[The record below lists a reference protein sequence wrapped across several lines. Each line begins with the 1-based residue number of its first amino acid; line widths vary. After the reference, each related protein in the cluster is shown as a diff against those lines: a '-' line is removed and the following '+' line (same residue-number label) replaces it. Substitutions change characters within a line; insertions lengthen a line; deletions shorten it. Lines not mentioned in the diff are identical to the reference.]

1 MIMVRWKGYRTFVQ
15 GSVLL
20 RCPETT
26 QTCWTQYVSNFCL
39 LCWKVWAG
47 TRILWGPE
55 AESKSFSVSHLLRV
69 QIVPSQ
75 KQFQLICTYSL
86 LHVLRLSFSYS
97 HFQPTSN
104 SFPLLQ
110 LATEIP
116 NISQRQLCWTRWKL
130 NTCATCK
137 DFTYAGCKSGV
148 SGYFSFIGELIWL
161 EDTEISHVQDCFI
174 SLLPV
179 ATDSIFSEPG
189 WLADQQGS
197 PAAQFRKRM
206 SHTSMAAS
214 ACEATRAQIKSKA
227 RWTHFVL
234 LSFDHS
240 SFWHLSTNQVR
251 TSVGCIVVNLETKW
265 NNKYNFYQISCF
277 EPQGIIRLSQGNPIA
292 NSASTLWATFLN
304 SWGLLQKLQNLFR
317 DALVCFAG
325 GAPN

>member
-1 MIMVRWKGYRTFVQ
+1 MCPISAYRVGKFGLVLESFEDRKQNRRVSQYPICCVCKLCPLKSSLNLFVLTVSCTFWGFPFLTAISSPHQ
-15 GSVLL
+15 
-20 RCPETT
+20 
-26 QTCWTQYVSNFCL
+26 
-39 LCWKVWAG
+39 
-47 TRILWGPE
+47 IL
-55 AESKSFSVSHLLRV
+55 S
-69 QIVPSQ
+69 PS
-75 KQFQLICTYSL
+75 
-86 LHVLRLSFSYS
+86 
-97 HFQPTSN
+97 
-104 SFPLLQ
+104 LQ

-265 NNKYNFYQISCF
+265 DNKYNFYQISCF

>member
-26 QTCWTQYVSNFCL
+26 QTCWTQYMCPISAYRVGKFGLVLESFE
-39 LCWKVWAG
+39 
-47 TRILWGPE
+47 GPE

-69 QIVPSQ
+69 QIMPSQ
-75 KQFQLICTYSL
+75 KQFQLILYL
-86 LHVLRLSFSYS
+86 QFPARFEAFLFLQPFPAHIKILS
-97 HFQPTSN
+97 
-104 SFPLLQ
+104 PLLQ

-137 DFTYAGCKSGV
+137 KFTYAGCKSGV

-214 ACEATRAQIKSKA
+214 ACEATRAQIKK
-227 RWTHFVL
+227 
-234 LSFDHS
+234 
-240 SFWHLSTNQVR
+240 
-251 TSVGCIVVNLETKW
+251 
-265 NNKYNFYQISCF
+265 
-277 EPQGIIRLSQGNPIA
+277 
-292 NSASTLWATFLN
+292 
-304 SWGLLQKLQNLFR
+304 
-317 DALVCFAG
+317 
-325 GAPN
+325 

>member
-1 MIMVRWKGYRTFVQ
+1 MCPISAYRVGKFGLVLESFEDRKQNRRVSQYPICCVCKLCPLKSSLNLFVLTVSCTFWGFPFLTAISSPHQ
-15 GSVLL
+15 
-20 RCPETT
+20 
-26 QTCWTQYVSNFCL
+26 
-39 LCWKVWAG
+39 
-47 TRILWGPE
+47 IL
-55 AESKSFSVSHLLRV
+55 S
-69 QIVPSQ
+69 PS
-75 KQFQLICTYSL
+75 
-86 LHVLRLSFSYS
+86 
-97 HFQPTSN
+97 
-104 SFPLLQ
+104 LQ

-137 DFTYAGCKSGV
+137 DFTCAGCKSGV

-265 NNKYNFYQISCF
+265 DNKYNFYQISCF